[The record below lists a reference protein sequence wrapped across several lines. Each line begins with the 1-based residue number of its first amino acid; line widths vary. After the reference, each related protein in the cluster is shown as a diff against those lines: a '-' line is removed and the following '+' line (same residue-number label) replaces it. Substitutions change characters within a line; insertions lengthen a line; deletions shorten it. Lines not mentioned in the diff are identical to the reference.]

1 MTATSS
7 GADPKIEN
15 ENGLWIDGSTH
26 NTDLIGTTDAHGAT
40 SYTLYSQS
48 EARGFYTYEVNGLCW
63 NSLGVAGGQIA
74 PESCPANDYHQW
86 FTSPDNNG
94 SSKLRRLVTLAL
106 AD

>member
-48 EARGFYTYEVNGLCW
+48 EAPGFCTYEVNGLCW
-63 NSLGVAGGQIA
+63 NSLGVAGNTLVLE
-74 PESCPANDYHQW
+74 PC
-86 FTSPDNNG
+86 
-94 SSKLRRLVTLAL
+94 SSSHPRDLWS
-106 AD
+106 D